1 MNSSSLHSKEVD
13 PAERTDPVLIV
24 PYMWIGDFVRVH
36 SVIKLLKARWPN
48 RPIDLL
54 TSSLC
59 APILDYLPGAAS
71 AGLIPKETAYGIESL
86 FKEADNFLKPLTC
99 QQQDALMKERPE
111 IVREWQKRMAI
122 YIKQIE
128 AHNNRLQSKND

>member
-1 MNSSSLHSKEVD
+1 MTDYRFNLQVVLEGLKVMCGDHEERLAHFSKAGATIDENFD
-13 PAERTDPVLIV
+13 FIV
-24 PYMWIGDFVRVH
+24 
-36 SVIKLLKARWPN
+36 
-48 RPIDLL
+48 
-54 TSSLC
+54 
-59 APILDYLPGAAS
+59 LDYLAGAAS

-111 IVREWQKRMAI
+111 IVREWQERMAI

>member
-1 MNSSSLHSKEVD
+1 MTDYRFNLQVVLEGLKVMCGDHEERLAHFSKAGATIDENFD
-13 PAERTDPVLIV
+13 FIV
-24 PYMWIGDFVRVH
+24 
-36 SVIKLLKARWPN
+36 
-48 RPIDLL
+48 
-54 TSSLC
+54 
-59 APILDYLPGAAS
+59 LDYLAGAAS

-86 FKEADNFLKPLTC
+86 FKPLTC

-111 IVREWQKRMAI
+111 IVREWQERMAI

>member
-1 MNSSSLHSKEVD
+1 MHEALYDMTDYQFNLQVVLEGLKVMCGAHEERLAHFSKAGATIDENFD
-13 PAERTDPVLIV
+13 FIV
-24 PYMWIGDFVRVH
+24 
-36 SVIKLLKARWPN
+36 
-48 RPIDLL
+48 
-54 TSSLC
+54 
-59 APILDYLPGAAS
+59 LDYLSGAAS